1 MASYMSQ
8 DSGPSTVSGATGGT
22 ASGVPA
28 SGPAQTNA
36 ARGSDAS
43 VPAMGADLQ
52 QEILLQFLEMQSIIA
67 AQSDKL
73 QVLQSSLDQS
83 QQAQE
88 EWPDQ
93 KLCSNQDQHKF
104 DVLKDVLWALSCL
117 EPGLLE
123 DEFYAAWDAIME
135 WAEV

>member
-1 MASYMSQ
+1 
-8 DSGPSTVSGATGGT
+8 
-22 ASGVPA
+22 
-28 SGPAQTNA
+28 
-36 ARGSDAS
+36 
-43 VPAMGADLQ
+43 MGADLQ

-93 KLCSNQDQHKF
+93 KLCSNQDQHKY

-117 EPGLLE
+117 EPGLLK
-123 DEFYAAWDAIME
+123 DEFYAAWAAIME